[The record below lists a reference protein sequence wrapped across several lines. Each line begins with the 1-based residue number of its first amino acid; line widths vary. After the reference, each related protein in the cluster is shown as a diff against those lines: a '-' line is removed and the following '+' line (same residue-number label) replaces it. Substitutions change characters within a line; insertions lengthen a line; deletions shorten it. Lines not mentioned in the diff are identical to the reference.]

1 MSVGNFFLVDPD
13 LKLLTWG
20 SSYFSIGKA
29 DIAITKSQNVFI
41 KIPSLVDESDRNKF
55 VNNTLNYLIE
65 EGFVNKH
72 KEVDN
77 KIHVWVYN

>member
-41 KIPSLVDESDRNKF
+41 KIPSLVDESDK
-55 VNNTLNYLIE
+55 
-65 EGFVNKH
+65 
-72 KEVDN
+72 
-77 KIHVWVYN
+77 